1 MWSDGMKNNIK
12 TSIRKFFKTSE
23 GTLFI
28 IFLFVFALMSVL
40 SPGKFLSPIN
50 MESMAYQIPEFGIL
64 ALSMM
69 LVIMTGGMNLSLTF
83 SAALGMII
91 GGLVMSNLYTTN
103 HGALLAVTVGIAT
116 MLGIAALCGL
126 FNGWVIALFGVTP
139 MIATLGSSTLF
150 EGICLNIT
158 HGGAISGFPMAFI
171 LIGNSTFLKI
181 PIPMWIFFAVVV
193 FCWLLLE
200 RSKLGKS
207 IEIIGCNP
215 IAARYSGIRVKRVL
229 IKTYLIGGILAGIA
243 AMIMASRYNSAKE
256 SYGSSYLLQSV
267 AACVLGGTDI
277 NGGSGKVAGTI
288 IAVLILQVISSGL
301 NIFGLNRYLTTVIT
315 GLVLIAVL
323 TIHFIISI
331 KKRNVQ

>member
-28 IFLFVFALMSVL
+28 IFLFVFAFMSVL

-91 GGLVMSNLYTTN
+91 GGLVMSNIYTAN

-126 FNGWVIALFGVTP
+126 FNGWIIALFGVTP

-158 HGGAISGFPMAFI
+158 HGGAISGFPMTFI
-171 LIGNSTFLKI
+171 AIGNSTFLKI
-181 PIPMWIFFAVVV
+181 PIPMWIFFIVVV

>member
-1 MWSDGMKNNIK
+1 
-12 TSIRKFFKTSE
+12 
-23 GTLFI
+23 
-28 IFLFVFALMSVL
+28 
-40 SPGKFLSPIN
+40 
-50 MESMAYQIPEFGIL
+50 
-64 ALSMM
+64 
-69 LVIMTGGMNLSLTF
+69 
-83 SAALGMII
+83 
-91 GGLVMSNLYTTN
+91 
-103 HGALLAVTVGIAT
+103 
-116 MLGIAALCGL
+116 
-126 FNGWVIALFGVTP
+126 

-158 HGGAISGFPMAFI
+158 HGGAISGFPMIFI
-171 LIGNSTFLKI
+171 AIGNSTFLKI
-181 PIPMWIFFAVVV
+181 PIPMWIFFIVVV